1 MCPADELPARRA
13 LLVTS
18 VMLDEKKALSSHH
31 LPLTDGNSESLPVV
45 VSRYFAPIPPH
56 PTLALCAESDYI
68 SPQ

>member
-1 MCPADELPARRA
+1 M
-13 LLVTS
+13 TS

-31 LPLTDGNSESLPVV
+31 LTLTDGNSESLPVV

>member
-1 MCPADELPARRA
+1 MCPADELPAGRA

-18 VMLDEKKALSSHH
+18 VMFDEKYASSSHH
-31 LPLTDGNSESLPVV
+31 LTLTDHNSESLPVV

-56 PTLALCAESDYI
+56 PALALCAESDYI